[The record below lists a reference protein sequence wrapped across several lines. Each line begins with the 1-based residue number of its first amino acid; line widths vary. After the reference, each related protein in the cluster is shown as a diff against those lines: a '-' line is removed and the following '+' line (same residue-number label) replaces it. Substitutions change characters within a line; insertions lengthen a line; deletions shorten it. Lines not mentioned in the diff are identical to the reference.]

1 MDVLD
6 EVFSVV
12 RDRVRNPREDSY
24 VSSLLSD
31 PKGLD
36 RVLEKIGE
44 ESFEVVIAA
53 KNGRDGEIVAESADL
68 IFHLMVM
75 LAVKGISLDDV
86 RAEFARRRK

>member
-12 RDRVRNPREDSY
+12 RDRVRNPREGSY

-44 ESFEVVIAA
+44 ESVEVVIAA

>member
-6 EVFSVV
+6 EVYSVV
-12 RDRVRNPREDSY
+12 CERIRSPREGSY
-24 VSSLLSD
+24 VSSLLRD
-31 PKGLD
+31 PKGID

-75 LAVKGISLDDV
+75 LALKGISLDDI
-86 RAEFARRRK
+86 RSEFARRRK